1 MRKSR
6 VRVGCDSLAFDDVV
20 MLDDCEGLGRAFDG
34 VGGTG
39 SLLCGPD
46 IRMEGPR
53 LVVTI
58 GDGLDT
64 ALCLPQPGGV
74 QVAATEAGRMNF
86 APGTAREHEVLVQ
99 LAAGG
104 DYVSYERI
112 LSCPGLSCLYSTL
125 CRLRGE
131 EPNIATPAAIVAAAR
146 AANDAVAVDAVDM
159 FCAVLG
165 AFVGNLAVV
174 FMARGGV
181 CLSVAALPGVAQLLQ
196 RSPFVERFL
205 DKGPMRQFLVRVP
218 VRVIKHGQD
227 HSRGAERSSG
237 AREKRREGMM
247 DCDNTFVANEDRA
260 CS

>member
-6 VRVGCDSLAFDDVV
+6 VRMGCDSLAFDVV
-20 MLDDCEGLGRAFDG
+20 MLDDCEARGRAFDA
-34 VGGTG
+34 VGGAG

-58 GDGLDT
+58 GNGLET
-64 ALCLPQPGGV
+64 ALCLPQPDGV
-74 QVAATEAGRMNF
+74 HVAATEAGRMNF

-99 LAAGG
+99 LAASG

-125 CRLRGE
+125 CGLRGE
-131 EPNIATPAAIVAAAR
+131 EPSIATPAAIVAAAR
-146 AANDAVAVDAVDM
+146 TADDAAAVESVDM
-159 FCAVLG
+159 FCAALG
-165 AFVGNLAVV
+165 AFVGNIAMV

-181 CLSVAALPGVAQLLQ
+181 CLSAPALPGLGQFLQ
-196 RSPFVERFL
+196 RGRFVERFL

-218 VRVIKHGQD
+218 VRVIEHGQD
-227 HSRGAERSSG
+227 SRGAERPSG

-247 DCDNTFVANEDRA
+247 YCDNTFVANEDRT